1 MNFGLLL
8 SHPPVLQEARVYYHA
23 VPALHAHAEAIPVVP
38 NRLAAFW
45 RRLNTLLS

>member
-23 VPALHAHAEAIPVVP
+23 VPALHAHIEIPSAVP

-45 RRLNTLLS
+45 RRLHARLS

>member
-8 SHPPVLQEARVYYHA
+8 SHPPVLQEARVYYRA
-23 VPALHAHAEAIPVVP
+23 VSPLHAHVEGLPVVP

-45 RRLNTLLS
+45 RRLKTLLS

>member
-23 VPALHAHAEAIPVVP
+23 VPALHAHLEGDPAVS
-38 NRLAAFW
+38 NRLATFW
-45 RRLNTLLS
+45 RRLKTRLS

>member
-23 VPALHAHAEAIPVVP
+23 VYPLHAHGEIPPAVP
-38 NRLAAFW
+38 NRLGAFW
-45 RRLNTLLS
+45 RRLKALRS